1 MAISGLVNT
10 SVQVGGAIGLA
21 VLATLA
27 SQRTTSRLAD
37 GGALERLALEPLRD
51 PTTVRSAVSAG
62 RRRSPPAGVTPP
74 RAT

>member
-10 SVQVGGAIGLA
+10 SVQVGGAIGFA

-37 GGALERLALEPLRD
+37 GGALE
-51 PTTVRSAVSAG
+51 
-62 RRRSPPAGVTPP
+62 
-74 RAT
+74 

>member
-1 MAISGLVNT
+1 VAISGLVNT

-37 GGALERLALEPLRD
+37 GGALERLALEPLRE
-51 PTTVRSAVSAG
+51 PTGYAAPSVLVAAG
-62 RRRSPPAGVTPP
+62 RRW
-74 RAT
+74 RA